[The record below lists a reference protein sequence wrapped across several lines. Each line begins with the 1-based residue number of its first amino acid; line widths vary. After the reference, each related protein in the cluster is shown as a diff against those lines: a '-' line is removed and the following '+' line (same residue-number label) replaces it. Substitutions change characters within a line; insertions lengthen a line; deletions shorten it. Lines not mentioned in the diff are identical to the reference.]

1 MKLTKRTLLAVSLA
15 TAGIGAG
22 LWAFGRP
29 WWRPLSI
36 QRLGEQTLD
45 QVLADLGP
53 RLDGEWA
60 ALHRA
65 NQLPYPPAEL
75 ALVATKLER
84 QLEVWSRAAQ
94 GPFKRLASFPILAA
108 SGQAGPKLREGDRQV
123 PEGQYRILSFN
134 PNSRFH
140 LSMELDYPNAFD
152 RAQAA
157 AEGRTQLGG
166 EIYLHGGAAS
176 IGCLAMGDP
185 VIEKLFILV
194 ARAGRDQTRVLILP
208 QEPSGAGWPLPPT
221 APPWL
226 QELYRQ
232 LWDALRQVRG

>member
-1 MKLTKRTLLAVSLA
+1 
-15 TAGIGAG
+15 
-22 LWAFGRP
+22 
-29 WWRPLSI
+29 
-36 QRLGEQTLD
+36 
-45 QVLADLGP
+45 
-53 RLDGEWA
+53 
-60 ALHRA
+60 
-65 NQLPYPPAEL
+65 
-75 ALVATKLER
+75 
-84 QLEVWSRAAQ
+84 
-94 GPFKRLASFPILAA
+94 
-108 SGQAGPKLREGDRQV
+108 
-123 PEGQYRILSFN
+123 
-134 PNSRFH
+134 
-140 LSMELDYPNAFD
+140 MELDYPNAFD

-176 IGCLAMGDP
+176 VGCLAMGDP